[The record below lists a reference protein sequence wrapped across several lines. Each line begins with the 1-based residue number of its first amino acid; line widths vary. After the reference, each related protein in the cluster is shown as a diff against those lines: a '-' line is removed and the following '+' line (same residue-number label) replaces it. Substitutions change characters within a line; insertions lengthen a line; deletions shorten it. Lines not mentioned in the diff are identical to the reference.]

1 MKNRVVTL
9 LAITAVASAMFIGCG
24 AKDSSKLPLEKIRST
39 ADSTEEQDIIPYT
52 QTGKDKEPAN
62 KDKDSTGK
70 DAKDKKSNEATDKAE
85 STESTDKEKS
95 TEAIENTGDTTVTDN
110 NYRDYCEKKIRS
122 KMAEQEFMSMTADEK
137 KNALLQVV
145 ADLSDKGYITE
156 IDNSAD
162 RLIVFTYKD
171 DTKDSIDI
179 STLNDKLQ

>member
-9 LAITAVASAMFIGCG
+9 LAITAVASTMFIGCG

-39 ADSTEEQDIIPYT
+39 VDSTEKQDIILYT
-52 QTGKDKEPAN
+52 HTEKDKEPAN
-62 KDKDSTGK
+62 ESNV
-70 DAKDKKSNEATDKAE
+70 KDKKSTEATDKTDGKE
-85 STESTDKEKS
+85 VTDKEKS
-95 TEAIENTGDTTVTDN
+95 TEVVDNTEDTTVTDN
-110 NYRDYCEKKIRS
+110 NYKDYCEKKIRS

-145 ADLSDKGYITE
+145 TDLSDKGYITE

-171 DTKDSIDI
+171 GTKDSIDI
-179 STLNDKLQ
+179 STLNDKI